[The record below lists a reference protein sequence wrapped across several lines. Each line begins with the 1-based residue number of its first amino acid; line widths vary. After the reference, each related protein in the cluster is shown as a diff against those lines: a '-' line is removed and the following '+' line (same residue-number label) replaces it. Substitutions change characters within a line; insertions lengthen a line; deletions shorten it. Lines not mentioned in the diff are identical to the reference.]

1 MTGVPG
7 LLSRLLGGLRRADPE
22 ADPAVLAKYGDA
34 VRARLEGEFG
44 ARNRGGRKAS
54 LFLFR
59 DFLDHRSCAR
69 LIRLIDSE
77 IGPSTLF
84 NDGGAETGGAGVR
97 TSSTH
102 YFADS
107 HRDAAM
113 LARRID
119 DLLGLD
125 RAHAET
131 MQGQRYLPGEQYR
144 HHCDFFRTERA
155 HWQRER
161 LRGGQ
166 RTWTAMVYL
175 NAVESGGSTDFPRL
189 DLSIAPEPGLVVVWN
204 NMDRRG
210 RPNPALLHAGMPVQ
224 AGEKFVITQW
234 YRLEEW
240 TSGIPR

>member
-1 MTGVPG
+1 MHWPEP
-7 LLSRLLGGLRRADPE
+7 LRRLLGGGRAIDLA
-22 ADPAVLAKYGDA
+22 ADPALLADCGER
-34 VRARLEGEFG
+34 VRARLEGELG

-59 DFLDHRSCAR
+59 DFLDRRSCAR

-84 NDGGAETGGAGVR
+84 NDGGAGTGGEDVR

-144 HHCDFFRTERA
+144 HHCDFFHTERA
-155 HWQRER
+155 HWHRER

-175 NAVESGGSTDFPRL
+175 NDVESGGATEFSRL
-189 DLSIAPEPGLVVVWN
+189 ALSIQPEPGMLLVWD
-204 NMDRRG
+204 NMTRGG
-210 RPNPALLHAGMPVQ
+210 RPNRATIHAGLSVETG
-224 AGEKFVITQW
+224 AKYVVTQW
-234 YRLEEW
+234 YRQNAW
-240 TSGIPR
+240 VRHPS